1 MSFQASLDQF
11 DAVYGRWMLNADFPR
26 QGTGQDALVA
36 RGLIN
41 VDRWGFF
48 FVPPDSDDPIGTIML
63 KPAPEARKTKTGRVS
78 VRKELLDPTGTP
90 SRGDLGGFTF
100 QITTREGSPVGEP
113 FTTNSHGH
121 ALSAEIE
128 TGDYRLTELPPQPPQ
143 PLMDPAQPQDFTL
156 QSAQVVLRVTNQLPA
171 GTGPYIG

>member
-1 MSFQASLDQF
+1 
-11 DAVYGRWMLNADFPR
+11 MLNADFPR

-41 VDRWGFF
+41 VERWGFF

-63 KPAPEARKTKTGRVS
+63 KPDPETRKTKTGRVS
-78 VRKELLDPTGTP
+78 VRKELLDVAGNP

-100 QITTREGSPVGEP
+100 QITMPDGTPVGAP

-121 ALSAEIE
+121 ALSDEID
-128 TGDYRLTELPPQPPQ
+128 TGDYKLTELPPQPPHPQ
-143 PLMDPAQPQDFTL
+143 MDPAAPQDFTL
-156 QSAQVVLRVTNQLPA
+156 KSARVVLHVKNRLPSGAAPYA
-171 GTGPYIG
+171 G